1 MKRLLIRL
9 TGLMVTAAIVLST
22 SGIAMATEVE
32 GQDNGT
38 DVAAT
43 EPAEIPDT
51 VEPAPVKEEE
61 PAPAGEPAA
70 EKAADAEYDQ
80 EKDRRPLG
88 HGAGTELRFC
98 PSQPCHQTL

>member
-1 MKRLLIRL
+1 MCIEEDVGVKDLEANMKRLLIRL

-51 VEPAPVKEEE
+51 
-61 PAPAGEPAA
+61 
-70 EKAADAEYDQ
+70 
-80 EKDRRPLG
+80 DRRRSNRTCRDP
-88 HGAGTELRFC
+88 
-98 PSQPCHQTL
+98 

>member
-1 MKRLLIRL
+1 MCIEEDVGVKDLEANMKRLLIRL

-61 PAPAGEPAA
+61 PAKEVKKPAA
-70 EKAADAEYDQ
+70 KKPRERKTR
-80 EKDRRPLG
+80 K
-88 HGAGTELRFC
+88 
-98 PSQPCHQTL
+98 